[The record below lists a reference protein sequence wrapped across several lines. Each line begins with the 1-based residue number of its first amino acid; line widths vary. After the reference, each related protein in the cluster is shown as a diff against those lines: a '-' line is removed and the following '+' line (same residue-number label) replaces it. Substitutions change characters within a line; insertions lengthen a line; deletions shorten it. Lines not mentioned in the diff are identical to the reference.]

1 MRPQNGVGNGPYS
14 SGLWSL
20 LYRHAIYSHELT
32 TITGKLKNDPSQN
45 FYSDKRDKKRRSS
58 CKLLK
63 NLEYQVDF

>member
-32 TITGKLKNDPSQN
+32 TITGKLKNNPSQTSTATKEARN
-45 FYSDKRDKKRRSS
+45 EVHLVNY
-58 CKLLK
+58 
-63 NLEYQVDF
+63 